1 MSSVVSALA
10 VPFLSRLGDLH
21 GHRNVLLVATLVTA
35 LAGSVT
41 WLLFQ
46 PVDPADPEAY
56 VPIVGASGAVFGL
69 FAAVIVLN
77 RHLGRDSSSMIA
89 TIGINAVI
97 GFLVPNVAW
106 QAHLGGLV
114 AGALLAAVI
123 ALSRS
128 RRQPGLAWVGIVAVL
143 AVVVVLGVARY
154 ALSPTGF
161 EAPFG

>member
-1 MSSVVSALA
+1 
-10 VPFLSRLGDLH
+10 
-21 GHRNVLLVATLVTA
+21 
-35 LAGSVT
+35 
-41 WLLFQ
+41 
-46 PVDPADPEAY
+46 
-56 VPIVGASGAVFGL
+56 
-69 FAAVIVLN
+69 
-77 RHLGRDSSSMIA
+77 MIA